1 MTAGEASALLV
12 DTVRELSATRADCD
26 AWRLLALAVI
36 EDASEL
42 RRELEM
48 VDERQ
53 RLYRGRV
60 QDARDVWTD
69 HTALRR
75 EAA

>member
-1 MTAGEASALLV
+1 VTASEASALLLE
-12 DTVRELSATRADCD
+12 TVRELSATRAERD
-26 AWRLLALAVI
+26 AWRLLACAVI
-36 EDASEL
+36 QDASEL

-53 RLYRGRV
+53 RLYRGRL
-60 QDARDVWTD
+60 QDERDVWLDQTD
-69 HTALRR
+69 LRR